1 MKKQK
6 ESLEMKEVQVEVDR
20 DKTRKTK
27 QNINKSSTEWLIK
40 ISRLY
45 AIQQSSRIR
54 FTLHLYEEIKYQL
67 S

>member
-45 AIQQSSRIR
+45 AI
-54 FTLHLYEEIKYQL
+54 
-67 S
+67 